1 LECFNCHKKGH
12 IKTKCWAKGGG
23 KEGQGLKKKAGVRDG
38 AAAAAEQEQDVEAWA
53 VIEEAEE
60 STVEVLCS
68 PVMVAEESP
77 DIITVETK
85 LYDLGASRHM
95 SPFRNKFVTYQPIPV
110 AIFPQRVTLP
120 ERKVPRCYVF
130 SCP

>member
-1 LECFNCHKKGH
+1 MECFNCHKKGH

-85 LYDLGASRHM
+85 LYDLGAHYLM
-95 SPFRNKFVTYQPIPV
+95 NNTPI
-110 AIFPQRVTLP
+110 
-120 ERKVPRCYVF
+120 
-130 SCP
+130 